1 MIITNLKK
9 KKKKKKKKKFFFLN
23 INYKLILNYNLIYI
37 NI

>member
-1 MIITNLKK
+1 MIITNL
-9 KKKKKKKKKFFFLN
+9 KKKKKKKKFFFLN